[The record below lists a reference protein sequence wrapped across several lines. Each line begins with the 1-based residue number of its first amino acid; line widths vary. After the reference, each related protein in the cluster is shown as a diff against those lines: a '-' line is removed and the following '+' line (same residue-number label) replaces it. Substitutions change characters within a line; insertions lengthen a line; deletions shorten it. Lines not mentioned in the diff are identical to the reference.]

1 MPESSAV
8 LGTVDQPR
16 VAGAMKIAA
25 TEKSLERLIKVADL
39 PRSRGRQQKCICC
52 PC

>member
-8 LGTVDQPR
+8 PGTVDQPR

-25 TEKSLERLIKVADL
+25 TEKSHERVDKVADL
-39 PRSRGRQQKCICC
+39 PRSRDSQKK
-52 PC
+52 